1 MAYYICFS
9 KHTLMSTTKTRFRFL
24 LFCMSTGLLLGSCQ
38 SKEADP
44 NTAGSENVTP
54 IDSVDPTVFSTTDTI
69 STSAIQKKEFIPATQ
84 FGYYRAFTPPSILL
98 DEKGEKTMVNGN
110 PVRVPATVSFIQINS
125 GKVYG
130 VQLAQGQ
137 QFLFTGF
144 YDYQEGSN
152 SDKGTLNMVLD
163 GRYLKTGKPVGPW
176 NPQVIYSKIGDEFQ
190 FTLIGVSG
198 APDSKMSFVA
208 PEIST
213 TRMQELMK
221 EEEQKL

>member
-1 MAYYICFS
+1 MNTTQGLFRLVIICMALAF
-9 KHTLMSTTKTRFRFL
+9 T
-24 LFCMSTGLLLGSCQ
+24 LGSCQ
-38 SKEADP
+38 PKDGHTNSATGDS
-44 NTAGSENVTP
+44 AAP
-54 IDSVDPTVFSTTDTI
+54 IDTVDSTVFAKTDTL
-69 STSAIQKKEFIPATQ
+69 SASEIRKEEFIPATR
-84 FGYYRAFTPPSILL
+84 FGYYRAYTPPSILL

-110 PVRVPATVSFIQINS
+110 PVRVPATVSFIQINF

-144 YDYQEGSN
+144 YDYLEGSN
-152 SDKGTLNMVLD
+152 GEKGTLNLMLE
-163 GRYLKTGKPVGPW
+163 GRYLKTGKPVGSW
-176 NPQVIYSKIGDEFQ
+176 NPQINYSRTGDEFL

-213 TRMQELMK
+213 AKMQELMK
-221 EEEQKL
+221 EEEGKL